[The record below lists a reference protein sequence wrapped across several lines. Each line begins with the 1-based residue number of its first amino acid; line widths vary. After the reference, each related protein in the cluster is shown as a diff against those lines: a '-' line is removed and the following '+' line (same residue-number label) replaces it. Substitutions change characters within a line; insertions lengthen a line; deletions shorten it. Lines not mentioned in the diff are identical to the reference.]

1 MKDKDKIL
9 VVGAGVLTAAGLA
22 YLATRK
28 PPTEEGEAALSIV
41 IRDAEGNIIPHNS
54 PANVYEGQSYT
65 VTVSMTN
72 TSTRGGAP
80 IEAELTLR
88 VSARSAGG
96 VWLIPT
102 TDSSDVFPAGGTLS
116 YTYPMYVPWGTG
128 GTAGVIDAVVG
139 TPAGAI
145 LASDSETLNIIA
157 VAIIYGATVDIGV

>member
-88 VSARSAGG
+88 VSARADG

-102 TDSSDVFPAGGTLS
+102 TDSSDIFPAGGTLS
-116 YTYPMYVPWGTG
+116 YTYPMNVPWNTG
-128 GTAGVIDAVVG
+128 GYSGAITAVAG
-139 TPAGAI
+139 TPAGGI
-145 LASDSETLNIIA
+145 LASDTEMLNIIA
-157 VAIIYGATVDIGV
+157 VRIIYGATVSIGV